1 MYGAIKILEQEM
13 LVKQKCLRHPELLKG
28 NKKLPVVLL
37 QEINE
42 LKMAIKLLK
51 QQHLKEERKRQVFE

>member
-1 MYGAIKILEQEM
+1 MTGVIKILEQEI
-13 LVKQKCLRHPELLKG
+13 LVKQRCLHQKELLKM

-42 LKMAIKLLK
+42 LKTAIKLLK
-51 QQHLKEERKRQVFE
+51 QQHLKGERNRQAFE